1 MAYVTAVALASA
13 AASFSIG
20 GLVEL
25 FPAQATAIM
34 VLGGL
39 LEATKLVMVA
49 RLMAN
54 WRAASGLLRLVMT
67 ALVIGLMSTPGGT
80 YARLIES
87 HLIVVA
93 TASSSVAEQLAVV
106 DAKTLGSS
114 TALPASRRRTV
125 SSLMSSVS

>member
-1 MAYVTAVALASA
+1 VTAVAPAGA
-13 AASFSIG
+13 AAYFLIS
-20 GLVEL
+20 GLGPL
-25 FPAQATAIM
+25 FPGQATANL
-34 VLGGL
+34 VPGPL

-49 RLMAN
+49 WLTAN
-54 WRAASGLLRLVMT
+54 WRDASGLLRLVMT
-67 ALVIGLMSTPGGT
+67 GLVVGLMTVNAGGT